1 MYNCVQVG
9 KSVRD
14 FFARKDACATPRRF
28 TGQTASTP
36 ARKLKFAPDIIAG
49 IEEDEYGEAAKDLTG
64 RVWRV
69 FKVRAQF
76 TDTILWEFFKY
87 LRSG

>member
-1 MYNCVQVG
+1 M
-9 KSVRD
+9 RD

-28 TGQTASTP
+28 AGQTASTP

-69 FKVRAQF
+69 FKVRTQF
-76 TDTILWEFFKY
+76 TDILFCRNF
-87 LRSG
+87 RNIRNGV